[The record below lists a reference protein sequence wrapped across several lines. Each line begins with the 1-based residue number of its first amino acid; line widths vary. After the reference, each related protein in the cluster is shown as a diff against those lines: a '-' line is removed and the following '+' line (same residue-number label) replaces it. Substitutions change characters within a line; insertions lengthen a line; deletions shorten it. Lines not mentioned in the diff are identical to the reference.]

1 MHSARIIASSIAW
14 QAPWP
19 KFGVSAWAASPMNTM
34 RLSKTVSLGDVY
46 NITMNHINVR
56 CVL

>member
-34 RLSKTVSLGDVY
+34 RLSKTVSLE
-46 NITMNHINVR
+46 
-56 CVL
+56 